1 MQKTFRGN
9 DSALAGINLGLLYRL
24 SERTQIGLAYTSKID
39 LEFKDSPSVREVD
52 NPIINAALR
61 RLDVDSLEL
70 DMSVP
75 QTVLL
80 SVAHDLSPQW
90 KLLGSLGWQDW
101 SQFGEIGVEVD
112 ANATDVTR
120 TADRKYKDT
129 WHASMGA
136 QYQMTPRLRWSMG
149 LGYDSSAVDDK
160 DRTVDNP
167 MGEAWRVATGVNYQ
181 IDEGLDVHAA
191 YTLVWLGDMDVE
203 QTKSRSGETLSG
215 TYRNSALHILGGGAT
230 WRF

>member
-1 MQKTFRGN
+1 M
-9 DSALAGINLGLLYRL
+9 

-39 LEFKDSPSVREVD
+39 LEFQDSPSVRKVD

-61 RLDVDSLEL
+61 RLNVDSLEL

-80 SVAHDLSPQW
+80 SVAHDLDPQW

-101 SQFGEIGVEVD
+101 SEFGEIGVEVD
-112 ANATDVTR
+112 ANAADVSR
-120 TADRKYKDT
+120 TANRQYKDT
-129 WHASMGA
+129 WHASIGT
-136 QYQMTPRLRWSMG
+136 QYQATPRLRWSVG
-149 LGYDSSAVDDK
+149 LGYDSSAVEDK

-167 MGEAWRVATGVNYQ
+167 MGDAWRVATGINYQ
-181 IDEGLDVHAA
+181 IDDGLDLHAA
-191 YTLVWLGDMDVE
+191 YTLVWLGDMDVD
-203 QTKSRSGETLSG
+203 QTKSRSDTTLSG
-215 TYRNSALHILGGGAT
+215 TYKNAALHIIGGGAT